1 VISANQII
9 VKTIDGAIMVF
20 ENGSPTADA
29 GQFLAEEKQ
38 QTQVLGA
45 VSEVAPQHPIHWNQA
60 QKYFDQ
66 FITVRG
72 TVTTVENHLPK
83 AMYLGFTKDIHRTF
97 MFRVF
102 AKDMDKFPYDLQS
115 LQGKTVRVSGVVS
128 LYWPTGSAAEI
139 NELVL
144 SMENWQ
150 NVYPNS
156 IGTLVTLIQPHE
168 YTQRSCVKA
177 FQKENTSEIIM
188 FTRSSFYNYDL
199 KDVNR
204 FKKHIGIYAFPSKIL
219 ENISELKDRT
229 TNEIAESL
237 EQLRWLDNGLSITGV
252 FTSNQTISID
262 TPEDLDRVRL
272 ILK

>member
-1 VISANQII
+1 MKTLGII
-9 VKTIDGAIMVF
+9 PARYASTRLPAKPLADINGKTMIEWVWEAAYTSKLTKVVVAT
-20 ENGSPTADA
+20 ES
-29 GQFLAEEKQ
+29 
-38 QTQVLGA
+38 QT
-45 VSEVAPQHPIHWNQA
+45 I
-60 QKYFDQ
+60 FD
-66 FITVRG
+66 FCKSKGINVVMTN
-72 TVTTVENHLPK
+72 ENH
-83 AMYLGFTKDIHRTF
+83 
-97 MFRVF
+97 
-102 AKDMDKFPYDLQS
+102 
-115 LQGKTVRVSGVVS
+115 VSGTERVIEVTQLEEYKGYDVIVNIQGDEPMIES
-128 LYWPTGSAAEI
+128 KDI

-144 SMENWQ
+144 SMENWK